1 MPLWNAWVGDMGTGI
16 RHHHTALH
24 VLDLER
30 SAKFYVDGLGLRLLQ
45 EWRSGPY
52 IGELFARPG
61 VGVRA
66 LLLTAGDGAFR
77 LELVQVDA
85 PPPAVNPSEA
95 PPGTAHLAFSGIDVL
110 EVFAK
115 MTALGYAALS
125 DPVTPTSGPNAGGLL
140 VYLLDPDGNRV
151 ELIQAPG
158 WRHSDKFQTF
168 RDLLEKT
175 WLRHRRTRTTLRTF

>member
-1 MPLWNAWVGDMGTGI
+1 MHPWSPEVGDMGTGI

-30 SAKFYVDGLGLRLLQ
+30 SAKFYVDGLGLRLVQ

-66 LLLTAGDGAFR
+66 LLLTAGDGAFH

-85 PPPAVNPSEA
+85 PPPAVDPSEA
-95 PPGTAHLAFSGIDVL
+95 NPGTAHLAFSGIDVMEL
-110 EVFAK
+110 FRR
-115 MTALGYAALS
+115 MTALGYGALS
-125 DPVTPTSGPNAGGLL
+125 QPVAPTSGPNAGGLL

-151 ELIQAPG
+151 ELIQPPG
-158 WRHSDKFQTF
+158 WMPVD
-168 RDLLEKT
+168 
-175 WLRHRRTRTTLRTF
+175 

>member
-1 MPLWNAWVGDMGTGI
+1 MHPWNPGVGDMGAGI

-30 SAKFYVDGLGLRLLQ
+30 SVKFYVDGLGLTLGQ
-45 EWRSGPY
+45 EWRSGAY

-66 LLLTAGDGAFR
+66 LLLTAGDGAFC
-77 LELVQVDA
+77 LELVQVDD
-85 PPPAVNPSEA
+85 PPPAVDPSQA
-95 PPGTAHLAFSGIDVL
+95 SPGTAHLAFSGIDVL
-110 EVFAK
+110 EVFDR
-115 MTALGYAALS
+115 MTTLGYGALS
-125 DPVTPTSGPNAGGLL
+125 RPVAPTSGPNAGGLL

-158 WRHSDKFQTF
+158 WR
-168 RDLLEKT
+168 LGV
-175 WLRHRRTRTTLRTF
+175 